1 MKHFTTEEW
10 VDFVNQVAASSKQAA
25 MQKHLESG
33 CKACRKT
40 VDLWQKVRK
49 TAAAE
54 RSYQPPADS
63 VRTAKSAFSAIG
75 WAAAAKGSG
84 SLIEIIF
91 DSFLQPAL
99 AGSRSAGVGMRQ
111 MLYRA
116 DPYQIDLQIETKPE
130 GDRLMVTG
138 QLLNV
143 SRPDFAESDIQV
155 TLSNRRG
162 SVVHT
167 TTNQFGEFRSEIDF
181 SGDLE
186 LSFPRPE
193 EKPIVISLRNALD
206 RLPGGRSC

>member
-33 CKACRKT
+33 CKTCRKT

-63 VRTAKSAFSAIG
+63 VRIAKSAFSAIG